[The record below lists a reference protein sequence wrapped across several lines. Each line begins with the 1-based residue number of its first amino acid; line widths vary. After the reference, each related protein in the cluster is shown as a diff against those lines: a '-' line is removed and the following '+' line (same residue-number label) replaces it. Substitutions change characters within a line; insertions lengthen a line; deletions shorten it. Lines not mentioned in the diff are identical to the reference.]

1 MINDQTT
8 SRMDLGTALALTGCQ
23 QKSVIDK
30 CVEAQASAICNK
42 FIESEPNKHV
52 LFYKAAEMSESQCIE
67 KSIKVNGG
75 DWQLE
80 CLKAQTGKH

>member
-1 MINDQTT
+1 MMNEAMKTKLTLI
-8 SRMDLGTALALTGCQ
+8 LLVVGLAGCQ

-42 FIESEPNKHV
+42 FIESEPNKQV
-52 LFYKAAEMSESQCIE
+52 LFYKAAEISENQCIE

-80 CLKAQTGKH
+80 CLKAQSGK